1 MVLVGRFCCTCNAV
15 HTRLALYFQCAHAMC
30 EACVGANRSQCPQC
44 TAAPR
49 QPLTVLSC
57 ESPTESESC
66 SFVMYAELRFCM
78 TKCSGNRFCHHHVGG
93 TAAQPV
99 MMEHETGPSTSMRA
113 ESIPRAAMRSQ
124 LPVNDVRPMDT
135 AAQLAVVERQEV
147 VRRAQQQV
155 ILASNVDAVL
165 QQLMQSSVLLL
176 TDRLRVLD
184 VAELAFLPTARQRPQ
199 PGTGNVFEP
208 GML

>member
-1 MVLVGRFCCTCNAV
+1 
-15 HTRLALYFQCAHAMC
+15 
-30 EACVGANRSQCPQC
+30 
-44 TAAPR
+44 
-49 QPLTVLSC
+49 
-57 ESPTESESC
+57 
-66 SFVMYAELRFCM
+66 
-78 TKCSGNRFCHHHVGG
+78 
-93 TAAQPV
+93 
-99 MMEHETGPSTSMRA
+99 
-113 ESIPRAAMRSQ
+113 
-124 LPVNDVRPMDT
+124 MDT